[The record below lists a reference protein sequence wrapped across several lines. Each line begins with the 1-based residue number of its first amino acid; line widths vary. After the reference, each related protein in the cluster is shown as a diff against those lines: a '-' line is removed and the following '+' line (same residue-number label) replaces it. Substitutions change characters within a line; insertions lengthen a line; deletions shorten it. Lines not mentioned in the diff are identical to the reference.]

1 MTGKLKTWEKIVEI
15 ISLLLIVA
23 AGIFKAVSGDVDG
36 GLLGVLIFI
45 GIMLFVIFLVAAL
58 FPATWR
64 MTKRQKEKI
73 DDEAKYQDTS
83 NTVTVKPEK
92 PEIEK
97 YVNEAVHKDITL
109 DEEFTYDIVAY
120 VSKYFKCTDS
130 FGC

>member
-23 AGIFKAVSGDVDG
+23 AGVYKAVSGDVDG

-73 DDEAKYQDTS
+73 DDETIYQ
-83 NTVTVKPEK
+83 
-92 PEIEK
+92 EK
-97 YVNEAVHKDITL
+97 YTKSFVIVNLILCLGYSLLLAFLL
-109 DEEFTYDIVAY
+109 D
-120 VSKYFKCTDS
+120 
-130 FGC
+130 

>member
-1 MTGKLKTWEKIVEI
+1 MDFVCILLYCNKKIKKLKCWEVTKLTGKLKTWEKIVEI

-64 MTKRQKEKI
+64 MTKMQKEKI
-73 DDEAKYQDTS
+73 DDEAKYQ
-83 NTVTVKPEK
+83 
-92 PEIEK
+92 EK
-97 YVNEAVHKDITL
+97 YTKSFV
-109 DEEFTYDIVAY
+109 IVSLILCLGYSLLLA
-120 VSKYFKCTDS
+120 FLPI
-130 FGC
+130 